1 MIKVNKIVAGSD
13 GSVTTT
19 LIQEIPAKGEDA
31 IYILNPTV
39 KVDMGNAESMDF
51 SLQAGTEFYDSFTQL
66 TTYIQVIYDGT
77 TIFYGRV
84 LTIDDGAFGTRK
96 VHCEGALSFLNDSFF
111 PAKPEKAR
119 DNISIYEHI
128 SEVLS
133 NHNNQ
138 LDDPLR
144 SIYIGQVPGHYSSS
158 ISPDQMIDNASRE
171 FGSSSLVESKSMLED
186 LKSHYGGC
194 FRIRYSGGKC
204 YLDWMKHYFQSTVN
218 EQSIEVGVNLIDIGS
233 STEVSNIFTAVIPIG
248 KAEEAKEGEDKVYI
262 SYNGRNYMKV
272 PEVANFYS
280 DRKLNSGYHTAKD
293 YKNAIKNYGLIFKT
307 VDIQEGTTPEILLQ
321 KTAEWI
327 KENYQGSIKSFSVK
341 AIDMRMIGNSTQK
354 ILAGDRVLIRYITGT
369 ANKTKGKI
377 VEDTITC
384 ISVTYDLFN
393 PENNQYSFGIP
404 ANSLSKNYSTKG
416 KTQQKVSNAATP
428 TSASSFSDPTP
439 TDPNEAWR
447 QAVYAELKKHKTWYK
462 STSNQ
467 ETGPEDR
474 ASVPNKQRIWHAHE
488 TMTDGKTNY
497 EVWIPNAPHYITG
510 QSVYAN
516 RVRGWDRDSKG
527 RPLGHWLVGTEEQLT
542 ITFLRANFLFE
553 YMKDEHGVD
562 LTTDLSV
569 TMPGTY
575 TDEEGNTTFTTATP
589 VVDPDTGQ
597 VVSETMAI
605 FGQFNSETGTFEFTS
620 PLEFGAFDPEHGI
633 WNFLGSENSGYI
645 SQLIDGV
652 YHYFQVDPDHP
663 DKFIEVT
670 NIRDLH
676 IKQVNTEDFI
686 GTMTTGGLIEENG
699 RINTYKFGQEI
710 LKNQYEGGDIVVAH
724 VDGDKLM
731 LGSENTMWSYNVAS
745 RINGQWVQPYIY
757 TYDPDTGKGE
767 RVYIQERAGTMSYRG
782 YYDSDPN
789 SNTFGEFILQ
799 ETGSHGPHGERIISI
814 TGNGIWD
821 DKNLALK
828 GGIITGKVG
837 DEYVSYIK
845 SDRLVVGNAITE
857 LTVMDALVRSGV
869 VSRNGQGTYDPNAL
883 VAQSVYA
890 EDIFAINGRFNSIE
904 TNYLKTTSLSTA
916 FSDLTDVVFNN
927 GGKITMGGEWFCSPA
942 FDKITL
948 PAGRVY
954 FTSTAGEHQSATTF
968 SSTPYD
974 FLKEIRVVK
983 VNSYQYK
990 LQYKKHGDSTNAD
1003 EGWHDIPNSTF
1014 NGASLLSGSWSGGI
1028 FTVKNDPN
1036 NSNAVAVP
1044 PGTVSTT
1051 ALHLEL
1057 EGNPTASGK
1066 SVSQVVKVQWRDLNA
1081 EAARPGMGPQYS
1093 DTGFKDTVTIN
1104 ASLVYTSGHGA
1115 GYRKALSDK
1124 GIVVASNITSWPALR
1139 LAVDGDV
1146 TTSEKNVKQKVYVQY
1161 RDAIA
1166 EAAGQPAPYYT
1177 NSSISGTVTINATKV
1192 YNNGN
1197 LNGYSEASGK
1207 VKVNGIST
1215 VNTSHSISPG
1225 GSCSITVPYYNGSSS
1240 SPKGTLTHTVTASAG
1255 TPHYNAIGDLNFLRP
1270 PDGTVQ
1276 KLTMSYTYQGVTYSA
1291 GTHWWFYENGDFG
1304 ATYSGRLY
1312 TYYS

>member
-19 LIQEIPAKGEDA
+19 LIQEIPAKSEDA

-51 SLQAGTEFYDSFTQL
+51 SLQAGTEFYDSFTQI

-128 SEVLS
+128 SEVLA

-138 LDDPLR
+138 LGDPLR

-158 ISPDQMIDNASRE
+158 ISPDQMIDNDSRE

-194 FRIRYSGGKC
+194 FRIRYSGGRC

-248 KAEEAKEGEDKVYI
+248 KAEEAKEGEDRVYI

-272 PEVANFYS
+272 PEVTNFYS
-280 DRKLNSGYHTAKD
+280 DSELNSGYHTAKD

-321 KTAEWI
+321 KTAQWI

-428 TSASSFSDPTP
+428 TSASSFSDPAP

-447 QAVYAELKKHKTWYK
+447 QAVYAELKRHKTWYK
-462 STSNQ
+462 STGNQ

-510 QSVYAN
+510 QSVYVD
-516 RVRGWDRDSKG
+516 RVRGWDRDSRG
-527 RPLGHWLVGTEEQLT
+527 RPLGSWLVGTEEQLT
-542 ITFLRANFLFE
+542 ITFLRSKFLFE

-569 TMPGTY
+569 PMPGTY
-575 TDEEGNTTFTTATP
+575 TDEAGNTTFTTATP
-589 VVDPDTGQ
+589 VIDPDTGQ

-605 FGQFNSETGTFEFTS
+605 FGQFNSETGAFEFTS

-663 DKFIEVT
+663 NKFIEVT

-757 TYDPDTGKGE
+757 TYDPDTKKGE

-789 SNTFGEFILQ
+789 SDTFGEFILQ

-837 DEYVSYIK
+837 DDYVSYIK
-845 SDRLVVGNAITE
+845 SDRLVVGNASTE
-857 LTVMDALVRSGV
+857 LTVMQALVDAGV
-869 VSRNGQGTYDPNAL
+869 VTPAEAGRYSSQAL
-883 VAQSVYA
+883 VAKSVYTT
-890 EDIFAINGRFNSIE
+890 AINALNVRCGTIESNYVETRLLRSTIGAITDGVICKRLSVTESDGYISSPSFRFTTGGADYKAFTLNLGDKFTHKFIAQPFSPGPGVSN
-904 TNYLKTTSLSTA
+904 TYRNVGLKA
-916 FSDLTDVVFNN
+916 EELTGDDE
-927 GGKITMGGEWFCSPA
+927 GKIRISFTDG
-942 FDKITL
+942 
-948 PAGRVY
+948 
-954 FTSTAGEHQSATTF
+954 FTSTGGDGTGAAVFNIAATKKYTDGVAASWNNARNAMVVPSSDIGHSPNPTVTIKKPKTYAAYNDASGDARFTLYDYTMQLTEH
-968 SSTPYD
+968 P
-974 FLKEIRVVK
+974 V
-983 VNSYQYK
+983 
-990 LQYKKHGDSTNAD
+990 
-1003 EGWHDIPNSTF
+1003 P
-1014 NGASLLSGSWSGGI
+1014 GASAYKCIDLLY
-1028 FTVKNDPN
+1028 N
-1036 NSNAVAVP
+1036 NNAVARLDINQEWNQQYTDGHDAGYSEGLP
-1044 PGTVSTT
+1044 SGISIGDLTYRNSNWST
-1051 ALHLEL
+1051 
-1057 EGNPTASGK
+1057 SGK
-1066 SVSQVVKVQWRDLNA
+1066 TRLNA
-1081 EAARPGMGPQYS
+1081 FAQNTIWSNSDYKDKYGYLSFPVTVHGTTKTYYFAFDNRKLESNGNAAY
-1093 DTGFKDTVTIN
+1093 
-1104 ASLVYTSGHGA
+1104 GA
-1115 GYRKALSDK
+1115 GYKAGKASVPLSEVKFTSNGTYTAGSGGGYSKVEVAVPQSTPARSVSVVDAGTAPETSIYSALYGWSPVK
-1124 GIVVASNITSWPALR
+1124 GEISVPASQPQVYRYIKFK
-1139 LAVDGDV
+1139 VDG
-1146 TTSEKNVKQKVYVQY
+1146 EQ
-1161 RDAIA
+1161 R
-1166 EAAGQPAPYYT
+1166 
-1177 NSSISGTVTINATKV
+1177 SIYFA
-1192 YNNGN
+1192 
-1197 LNGYSEASGK
+1197 
-1207 VKVNGIST
+1207 
-1215 VNTSHSISPG
+1215 
-1225 GSCSITVPYYNGSSS
+1225 
-1240 SPKGTLTHTVTASAG
+1240 
-1255 TPHYNAIGDLNFLRP
+1255 
-1270 PDGTVQ
+1270 
-1276 KLTMSYTYQGVTYSA
+1276 
-1291 GTHWWFYENGDFG
+1291 
-1304 ATYSGRLY
+1304 
-1312 TYYS
+1312 